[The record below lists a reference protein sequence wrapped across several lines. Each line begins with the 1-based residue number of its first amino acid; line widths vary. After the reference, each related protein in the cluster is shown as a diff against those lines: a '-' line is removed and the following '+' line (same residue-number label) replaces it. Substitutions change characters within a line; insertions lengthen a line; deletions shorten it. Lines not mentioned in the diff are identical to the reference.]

1 MKICKRSIS
10 QPPVRMGGLRVAGVD
25 AGMGAAY
32 VYFWDGGAVVMRGY
46 NC

>member
-10 QPPVRMGGLRVAGVD
+10 QPPVRMGGLRVTGVD

-32 VYFWDGGAVVMRGY
+32 VYFWDGGRCGHARL
-46 NC
+46 

>member
-10 QPPVRMGGLRVAGVD
+10 QPPVGVGGLRVAGVD

-32 VYFWDGGAVVMRGY
+32 MYFWDGGAVAMRSY
-46 NC
+46 KC